1 MAKKT
6 IYRTLITLVVL
17 SEEELDEN
25 QDLESIIEECDTGA
39 YLKGCISFG
48 KPRPLKGKT
57 AVIEIE
63 KAGSDAGFFNMD
75 TLGNDLEEEEEE
87 DETKDSAFDSFI
99 DSADMPQ

>member
-25 QDLESIIEECDTGA
+25 LDLQSIIDECDTGA
-39 YLKGCISFG
+39 YLKGCISFS

-75 TLGNDLEEEEEE
+75 AQGNDL
-87 DETKDSAFDSFI
+87 DDDYGDSSFDSFME
-99 DSADMPQ
+99 SADMPQ

>member
-6 IYRTLITLVVL
+6 IYRTLITLIVL
-17 SEEELDEN
+17 SEEEIDEN
-25 QDLESIIEECDTGA
+25 LDLQSIIDECDTDA
-39 YLKGCISFG
+39 YLKGCISFS

-75 TLGNDLEEEEEE
+75 TLGNDLSEMEEYTELDVE
-87 DETKDSAFDSFI
+87 DEFKQS
-99 DSADMPQ
+99 